1 MRLLPRCGST
11 VSYVPPQPCLRLRC
25 GEQAAQELKQRYER
39 LLDLTQ
45 QVVAQ
50 AQQVQP
56 HLQAQVQLQADGLA
70 KRLAETIETLI
81 PRVERSSSKRR
92 GGWFRASRYQRA
104 RSW

>member
-1 MRLLPRCGST
+1 MMRLLPRCGST

-50 AQQVQP
+50 TQVQ
-56 HLQAQVQLQADGLA
+56 QQADGLA
-70 KRLAETIETLI
+70 KLLAETIETLI

>member
-50 AQQVQP
+50 TQVQ
-56 HLQAQVQLQADGLA
+56 QQADGLA
-70 KRLAETIETLI
+70 KLLAETIETLI

>member
-50 AQQVQP
+50 TQVQ
-56 HLQAQVQLQADGLA
+56 QQADGLA